1 MEISRHS
8 VPDSMSV
15 SKGKRDLAKGVHHFS
30 FLEENDVHLLYDK
43 ITTTYYSE

>member
-30 FLEENDVHLLYDK
+30 FLEEMMYTFYMIK
-43 ITTTYYSE
+43 